1 MVARDFQSPPLTR
14 WAPGDGRFAGK
25 RARASSLTFPDIC
38 RPGRRGGGKAD
49 TAQRGDLNPG
59 FCRPSLSMPMTQRG
73 WHNSLKGWDALKA
86 AEKLLN
92 FPLTNC
98 PQLGHSP

>member
-1 MVARDFQSPPLTR
+1 
-14 WAPGDGRFAGK
+14 
-25 RARASSLTFPDIC
+25 
-38 RPGRRGGGKAD
+38 
-49 TAQRGDLNPG
+49 
-59 FCRPSLSMPMTQRG
+59 MPMTQRG